1 MFQRWIHAQLSVP
14 IGRITARKS
23 AIKLTPTVNA
33 KLENQSIHKII
44 IFTSMKKDIQK
55 NQNNLIDNI
64 KEIIFSAR
72 KSVAINVNNGL
83 ITAYWNIGRIIIE
96 NEKVN
101 NIDNSSSRQII
112 LELSKQLTDEI
123 GKGFSRSN
131 LFNMR
136 KFYLEY
142 PNVQTVS
149 GQLTWSHICELLIIE
164 DSQKK
169 GFYEK
174 ETINSSWSVREL
186 KRQIDSSLYERLL
199 LSKGETNKKEL
210 LRLSQKGQQ
219 ISKPQDIVKNPY
231 VFEFLGVP
239 EHKPILEK
247 ELERK
252 LIRHI
257 EGFLLELGRGF
268 MFVGSQQRVTI
279 NNTHYYVDMVFY
291 NKILRC
297 YILIELKTTKLQINH
312 AGQLNTYLNYFKA
325 EVNDKDDN
333 PPIGIILCAEK
344 EEIAAEYILGGL
356 ENNVFASKFTYVLPD
371 KDELIRELENVIKE

>member
-1 MFQRWIHAQLSVP
+1 
-14 IGRITARKS
+14 
-23 AIKLTPTVNA
+23 
-33 KLENQSIHKII
+33 
-44 IFTSMKKDIQK
+44 
-55 NQNNLIDNI
+55 
-64 KEIIFSAR
+64 
-72 KSVAINVNNGL
+72 
-83 ITAYWNIGRIIIE
+83 
-96 NEKVN
+96 
-101 NIDNSSSRQII
+101 
-112 LELSKQLTDEI
+112 
-123 GKGFSRSN
+123 
-131 LFNMR
+131 MR

-142 PNVQTVS
+142 PDAQTLS

-164 DSQKK
+164 DTQKR

-210 LRLSQKGQQ
+210 LELSQKGQQ
-219 ISKPQDIVKNPY
+219 ILKPQDIVKNPY

-247 ELERK
+247 ELEKK

-257 EGFLLELGRGF
+257 EDFLLELGRGF

-312 AGQLNTYLNYFKA
+312 AGQLNTYLNYFKT
-325 EVNDKDDN
+325 EVNDKGDN

-344 EEIAAEYILGGL
+344 DEIAAEYILGGL

-371 KDELIRELENVIKE
+371 KDELIRELENAIKE